1 MTPVI
6 EEQTMEKDRI
16 NRWLT
21 LGANFGVIAGIL
33 LLVYELRQNNELM
46 GAEARY
52 NRLIVNTENYG
63 RMADNP
69 ELAELWLKAIDNEE
83 LSRLEQTRID
93 AFLVHA
99 FLVREWSYKELPET
113 ELPIERWRR
122 NHRQVERYNIV
133 WEREKSNFVPG
144 FVQFMDANVVKE

>member
-1 MTPVI
+1 
-6 EEQTMEKDRI
+6 MEKDRLS
-16 NRWLT
+16 RLLT

-63 RMADNP
+63 RMAENP
-69 ELAELWLKAIDNEE
+69 EFAELWLKAVDNEE
-83 LSRLEQTRID
+83 MSRSEQARID

-99 FLVREWSYKELPET
+99 YLVREWSYKELPQD

-122 NHRQVERYNIV
+122 NHAQIERYNIV
-133 WEREKSNFVPG
+133 WRREKSNFDPE
-144 FVQFMDANVVKE
+144 FVKFMDANVIAR

>member
-1 MTPVI
+1 MDN
-6 EEQTMEKDRI
+6 DRL

-33 LLVYELRQNNELM
+33 LLAYELRQNNALVV
-46 GAEARY
+46 AEARY

-63 RMADNP
+63 RMAENR
-69 ELAELWLKAIDNEE
+69 EFAELWLKAADNEE
-83 LSRLEQTRID
+83 LSRSEQTRID

-99 FLVREWSYKELPET
+99 FLVREWSYKELPES

-122 NHRQVERYNIV
+122 NNRQIGRYKIV
-133 WEREKSNFVPG
+133 WEREKLNFDAG
-144 FVQFMDANVVKE
+144 FVQFMDENVVKE

>member
-1 MTPVI
+1 MG
-6 EEQTMEKDRI
+6 KDRL

-63 RMADNP
+63 RMAENP
-69 ELAELWLKAIDNEE
+69 DFAELWLKAIDNEE
-83 LSRLEQTRID
+83 LSRLEQTQID

-99 FLVREWSYKELPET
+99 FLVREWSYKELPKD
-113 ELPIERWRR
+113 ELPVERWRR
-122 NHRQVERYNIV
+122 NHRQVERYKIV
-133 WEREKSNFVPG
+133 WEREKSNFDPE
-144 FVQFMDANVVKE
+144 FVQFMEENVVSD